1 MELCFVMS
9 GTQVQRNLGEV
20 MERTLLV
27 ILSLSRRTADVF
39 SFCSKGDLKGAF
51 FKSKYCRRF
60 SYSAYIFIQ
69 RSSFCIGLKC
79 ANGSG
84 DFLF

>member
-51 FKSKYCRRF
+51 F
-60 SYSAYIFIQ
+60 
-69 RSSFCIGLKC
+69 LKV
-79 ANGSG
+79 NIVG
-84 DFLF
+84 DSPTVHIYLYKGALFV

>member
-1 MELCFVMS
+1 MC
-9 GTQVQRNLGEV
+9 
-20 MERTLLV
+20 
-27 ILSLSRRTADVF
+27 SLSAPKET
-39 SFCSKGDLKGAF
+39 LKELF